1 MRASA
6 VLPAPFVPDGPP
18 SRREPAGTDILPTV
32 ASKAWPM
39 KLLAVLVG
47 ALSLSAACAGLW
59 LAVRTLRFA
68 LGPDYALFHGMG
80 PGDGDGLGIFVPA
93 LMLLALGWF
102 LGKFARNLWKA

>member
-1 MRASA
+1 
-6 VLPAPFVPDGPP
+6 
-18 SRREPAGTDILPTV
+18 
-32 ASKAWPM
+32 M
-39 KLLAVLVG
+39 KFFAALVG
-47 ALSLSAACAGLW
+47 VLSLSACCAGLW

-93 LMLLALGWF
+93 GLLLAVAWF